1 VIAANLKRG
10 RTMHPLFLADPSIRQ
25 LLKLYP
31 RKRLTADAMA
41 FRDRVLELI
50 DEAGSEA
57 ELERR
62 AGLPASTLS
71 HYSRA
76 KPSEPTRPYLIAI
89 ATAMDVHL
97 DWLCAGRGP
106 KRISPV
112 DQGRQYTGRSTQAD
126 SIEARK

>member
-1 VIAANLKRG
+1 
-10 RTMHPLFLADPSIRQ
+10 MHPLFLADPSFRQ
-25 LLKLYP
+25 SLKLYP
-31 RKRLTADAMA
+31 RKRLTADAVA

-50 DEAGSEA
+50 EEAGSEA

-62 AGLPASTLS
+62 AGLPVSTLS

-89 ATAMDVHL
+89 ATAMKVHL

-106 KRISPV
+106 KRSSPV
-112 DQGRQYTGRSTQAD
+112 DQGRQYFARSTQNH
-126 SIEARK
+126 SIEDYK